1 MRVPQVTDFA
11 QRAEGRAL
19 DPQHH
24 SGPWSSVA
32 HLSVPHSCC
41 SFFPPSTLQ
50 QPKTP
55 RFFLWLLVPTPSVSP
70 SSLRPL
76 TYTPPPH
83 LRCLL
88 RSSAAS
94 PTIIVTIITLS
105 RPPQPPGKGGA
116 GGTITSLDPLWL
128 YFLHSRPF
136 PKCRPPNGDPA
147 QPPEPL
153 RSAEPACAEAASPLL
168 CARSFCI
175 WWLRLRRVL
184 FSSF

>member
-1 MRVPQVTDFA
+1 MPRELRGAPWIPNITP
-11 QRAEGRAL
+11 
-19 DPQHH
+19 DPGAPWPTSLCPIPAAPSSHLPPSSSPRH
-24 SGPWSSVA
+24 PVSFSGSS
-32 HLSVPHSCC
+32 
-41 SFFPPSTLQ
+41 FPPPQS
-50 QPKTP
+50 
-55 RFFLWLLVPTPSVSP
+55 LLVPYALLPTP
-70 SSLRPL
+70 
-76 TYTPPPH
+76 PPPH